1 MSRLV
6 DRPVE
11 GLETGPGGRPRRFR
25 ALGRSWTVA
34 RVVEVWKDT
43 GCWWA
48 GEGEKVFF
56 RLETA
61 CGRLVE
67 LYRDLDAGKWF
78 IYRVYD

>member
-1 MSRLV
+1 M
-6 DRPVE
+6 
-11 GLETGPGGRPRRFR
+11 
-25 ALGRSWTVA
+25 A